1 MGAPRG
7 LPNPGPLCFIDD
19 SVELRRSP
27 VVLSDPFVLPLGLQV
42 ELTPSSNLSVLPP
55 LDADVPLVS
64 TSPPEPRQRVHRVML
79 YARVSTKP
87 SFGEHIAR
95 RMVTTCRGE
104 PESSQQGAQND
115 DLPAPPPNLW
125 AQVMSMMF
133 ESTQED
139 TELLRKIAQLLNRN
153 GGCHDDQPRQST
165 YQNFLSTHP
174 PTFEHAREPLDADN
188 FIRIIESI
196 FGLLQWTNAQKPLF
210 AAQQLLGSA
219 VVWWAYYMASLPEGH
234 IVLWEE
240 FKYAF
245 RSHFIPAGIMERK
258 LQEFLDLK
266 QGGRTVLEYSQKFN
280 HLAQYAFLS
289 CGFGS

>member
-1 MGAPRG
+1 
-7 LPNPGPLCFIDD
+7 
-19 SVELRRSP
+19 
-27 VVLSDPFVLPLGLQV
+27 
-42 ELTPSSNLSVLPP
+42 
-55 LDADVPLVS
+55 
-64 TSPPEPRQRVHRVML
+64 
-79 YARVSTKP
+79 
-87 SFGEHIAR
+87 
-95 RMVTTCRGE
+95 MVTTCRGVVSRRAHNKE
-104 PESSQQGAQND
+104 LKMMIS
-115 DLPAPPPNLW
+115 PAPPPNLW

-289 CGFGS
+289 VDLEAKKRAAFRRGMNPALKEKLTWQTMRTFNDLVNAAIVQEDAYRKVQNDNRKRKAPTTGNTAAPPPKHRLVYTSPTG